1 MLSVIFSNFDMTVP
15 EVSQNT
21 LWYDKILDTIIKNQ
35 DHESSKLATS
45 LQETTETTPETSS
58 DEAGTRTP

>member
-1 MLSVIFSNFDMTVP
+1 MTVP
-15 EVSQNT
+15 EVSQDT
-21 LWYDKILDTIIKNQ
+21 LWYDKMLDNLIKNQ
-35 DHESSKLATS
+35 DNESSKLATS